1 MKKLTV
7 VQVCFIALS
16 AVINI
21 IGGNLA
27 LVLRLPIYLD
37 SIGTFLASALLGPV
51 GGVLAG
57 VVSGVI
63 SGITTDIYSLY
74 FIPVQIVTGVAAGI
88 LFRTTLLK
96 KWNIFLGAFCVSIAG
111 TIISACITAYV
122 FGGVTSS
129 GSSILVT
136 LLHKLG
142 LNMVAS
148 AFVVQIVTDYADPL
162 DLNCNC
168 CGGSCSTVKFDE
180 TADSRG
186 KNEWTGIAKL
196 QIKIRGRSCF

>member
-63 SGITTDIYSLY
+63 SASTDIYSLY
-74 FIPVQIVTGVAAGI
+74 FIPVQVVTGVAAGI

-148 AFVVQIVTDYADPL
+148 AFVVQIVTDYADRL
-162 DLNCNC
+162 ISIAIVVAVLAVLSN
-168 CGGSCSTVKFDE
+168 SMKQQIRE
-180 TADSRG
+180 G
-186 KNEWTGIAKL
+186 KTNG
-196 QIKIRGRSCF
+196 QV

>member
-57 VVSGVI
+57 G
-63 SGITTDIYSLY
+63 GQRCDFWHHDRY
-74 FIPVQIVTGVAAGI
+74 
-88 LFRTTLLK
+88 LFAL
-96 KWNIFLGAFCVSIAG
+96 FYPGADSDR
-111 TIISACITAYV
+111 
-122 FGGVTSS
+122 S
-129 GSSILVT
+129 GSWNSFSDNV
-136 LLHKLG
+136 
-142 LNMVAS
+142 
-148 AFVVQIVTDYADPL
+148 
-162 DLNCNC
+162 C
-168 CGGSCSTVKFDE
+168 
-180 TADSRG
+180 
-186 KNEWTGIAKL
+186 
-196 QIKIRGRSCF
+196 

>member
-1 MKKLTV
+1 MKKFTV

-74 FIPVQIVTGVAAGI
+74 FIPVQIVTGVAA
-88 LFRTTLLK
+88 
-96 KWNIFLGAFCVSIAG
+96 
-111 TIISACITAYV
+111 
-122 FGGVTSS
+122 
-129 GSSILVT
+129 
-136 LLHKLG
+136 
-142 LNMVAS
+142 
-148 AFVVQIVTDYADPL
+148 
-162 DLNCNC
+162 
-168 CGGSCSTVKFDE
+168 
-180 TADSRG
+180 
-186 KNEWTGIAKL
+186 
-196 QIKIRGRSCF
+196 

>member
-1 MKKLTV
+1 MKKFDSGTGL
-7 VQVCFIALS
+7 FIALS

-88 LFRTTLLK
+88 LFPDNVVK
-96 KWNIFLGAFCVSIAG
+96 KSGIFFLGHFVCQLREQLS
-111 TIISACITAYV
+111 
-122 FGGVTSS
+122 
-129 GSSILVT
+129 
-136 LLHKLG
+136 
-142 LNMVAS
+142 VAWHS
-148 AFVVQIVTDYADPL
+148 QRMCLA
-162 DLNCNC
+162 
-168 CGGSCSTVKFDE
+168 E
-180 TADSRG
+180 
-186 KNEWTGIAKL
+186 
-196 QIKIRGRSCF
+196 

>member
-136 LLHKLG
+136 LLHTG
-142 LNMVAS
+142 IEYGCECVCR
-148 AFVVQIVTDYADPL
+148 TDCDRLCRPL

>member
-74 FIPVQIVTGVAAGI
+74 FILVQIVTGVAAGI

-96 KWNIFLGAFCVSIAG
+96 NGIFFLGHFVCQLREQLSVR
-111 TIISACITAYV
+111 
-122 FGGVTSS
+122 
-129 GSSILVT
+129 
-136 LLHKLG
+136 
-142 LNMVAS
+142 AS
-148 AFVVQIVTDYADPL
+148 QRMCLA
-162 DLNCNC
+162 
-168 CGGSCSTVKFDE
+168 E
-180 TADSRG
+180 
-186 KNEWTGIAKL
+186 
-196 QIKIRGRSCF
+196 

>member
-96 KWNIFLGAFCVSIAG
+96 KWNYFSWGYFVCQLREQLSVR
-111 TIISACITAYV
+111 
-122 FGGVTSS
+122 
-129 GSSILVT
+129 
-136 LLHKLG
+136 
-142 LNMVAS
+142 AS
-148 AFVVQIVTDYADPL
+148 QRMCLA
-162 DLNCNC
+162 
-168 CGGSCSTVKFDE
+168 E
-180 TADSRG
+180 
-186 KNEWTGIAKL
+186 
-196 QIKIRGRSCF
+196 

>member
-1 MKKLTV
+1 M

-96 KWNIFLGAFCVSIAG
+96 KLEYFSWGILCVNCGNNYQCVHHSVCVWRSDIFRFI
-111 TIISACITAYV
+111 
-122 FGGVTSS
+122 
-129 GSSILVT
+129 
-136 LLHKLG
+136 
-142 LNMVAS
+142 
-148 AFVVQIVTDYADPL
+148 D
-162 DLNCNC
+162 
-168 CGGSCSTVKFDE
+168 SCDTF
-180 TADSRG
+180 A
-186 KNEWTGIAKL
+186 
-196 QIKIRGRSCF
+196 

>member
-96 KWNIFLGAFCVSIAG
+96 KWKIFLGAFCVSIAG

-148 AFVVQIVTDYADPL
+148 AFVVQIVTDYADRL
-162 DLNCNC
+162 ISIAIVVAVLAVLSN
-168 CGGSCSTVKFDE
+168 SMKQQIRE
-180 TADSRG
+180 G
-186 KNEWTGIAKL
+186 KTNG
-196 QIKIRGRSCF
+196 QV

>member
-1 MKKLTV
+1 MKKFTV

-74 FIPVQIVTGVAAGI
+74 FIPVQIVT
-88 LFRTTLLK
+88 
-96 KWNIFLGAFCVSIAG
+96 
-111 TIISACITAYV
+111 
-122 FGGVTSS
+122 
-129 GSSILVT
+129 
-136 LLHKLG
+136 
-142 LNMVAS
+142 
-148 AFVVQIVTDYADPL
+148 DYADRL
-162 DLNCNC
+162 ISIAIVVAVLAVLSN
-168 CGGSCSTVKFDE
+168 SME
-180 TADSRG
+180 QQIREG
-186 KNEWTGIAKL
+186 KTNG
-196 QIKIRGRSCF
+196 QV

>member
-96 KWNIFLGAFCVSIAG
+96 KWNSFLWAFCVSIAG

-148 AFVVQIVTDYADPL
+148 AFVVQIVTDYADRL
-162 DLNCNC
+162 ISIAIVVAVLAVLSN
-168 CGGSCSTVKFDE
+168 SMKQQIRE
-180 TADSRG
+180 G
-186 KNEWTGIAKL
+186 KTNG
-196 QIKIRGRSCF
+196 QV

>member
-51 GGVLAG
+51 
-57 VVSGVI
+57 VI

-148 AFVVQIVTDYADPL
+148 AFVVQIVTDYADRL
-162 DLNCNC
+162 ISIAIVVAVLAVLSN
-168 CGGSCSTVKFDE
+168 SMKQQIRE
-180 TADSRG
+180 G
-186 KNEWTGIAKL
+186 KTNG
-196 QIKIRGRSCF
+196 QV

>member
-21 IGGNLA
+21 I
-27 LVLRLPIYLD
+27 
-37 SIGTFLASALLGPV
+37 

-96 KWNIFLGAFCVSIAG
+96 KWNIFLGVFCVSIAG
-111 TIISACITAYV
+111 TIINACITAYV
-122 FGGVTSS
+122 FGRVTSS

-142 LNMVAS
+142 LHMVAS
-148 AFVVQIVTDYADPL
+148 AFVVQIVTDYADRL
-162 DLNCNC
+162 ISIAIVVAVLAVLSN
-168 CGGSCSTVKFDE
+168 SMKQQIRE
-180 TADSRG
+180 G
-186 KNEWTGIAKL
+186 KTNG
-196 QIKIRGRSCF
+196 QV

>member
-74 FIPVQIVTGVAAGI
+74 FIPVQIVT
-88 LFRTTLLK
+88 
-96 KWNIFLGAFCVSIAG
+96 
-111 TIISACITAYV
+111 
-122 FGGVTSS
+122 
-129 GSSILVT
+129 
-136 LLHKLG
+136 
-142 LNMVAS
+142 
-148 AFVVQIVTDYADPL
+148 
-162 DLNCNC
+162 
-168 CGGSCSTVKFDE
+168 
-180 TADSRG
+180 
-186 KNEWTGIAKL
+186 
-196 QIKIRGRSCF
+196 

>member
-1 MKKLTV
+1 MKKFTV

-74 FIPVQIVTGVAAGI
+74 FI
-88 LFRTTLLK
+88 
-96 KWNIFLGAFCVSIAG
+96 
-111 TIISACITAYV
+111 ACITAYV

-148 AFVVQIVTDYADPL
+148 AFVVQIVTDYADRL
-162 DLNCNC
+162 ISIAIVVAVLAVLSN
-168 CGGSCSTVKFDE
+168 SME
-180 TADSRG
+180 QQIREG
-186 KNEWTGIAKL
+186 KTNG
-196 QIKIRGRSCF
+196 QV

>member
-1 MKKLTV
+1 MKKFTV

-148 AFVVQIVTDYADPL
+148 AFVVQIVTDYADRL
-162 DLNCNC
+162 I
-168 CGGSCSTVKFDE
+168 S
-180 TADSRG
+180 
-186 KNEWTGIAKL
+186 IAIVVAVLAVLSNSMK
-196 QIKIRGRSCF
+196 Q

>member
-63 SGITTDIYSLY
+63 SGIYSLY

-148 AFVVQIVTDYADPL
+148 AFVVQIVTDYAD
-162 DLNCNC
+162 
-168 CGGSCSTVKFDE
+168 
-180 TADSRG
+180 A
-186 KNEWTGIAKL
+186 
-196 QIKIRGRSCF
+196 

>member
-63 SGITTDIYSLY
+63 SAIDCLY
-74 FIPVQIVTGVAAGI
+74 LSTLHHDRYLFALFYPGADSDRSGSWNSFSDNVVKKMEYFSWGI
-88 LFRTTLLK
+88 LCVNCGNNYQCVHHSVCVWRSDIFRF
-96 KWNIFLGAFCVSIAG
+96 I
-111 TIISACITAYV
+111 
-122 FGGVTSS
+122 
-129 GSSILVT
+129 
-136 LLHKLG
+136 
-142 LNMVAS
+142 
-148 AFVVQIVTDYADPL
+148 D
-162 DLNCNC
+162 
-168 CGGSCSTVKFDE
+168 SCDTF
-180 TADSRG
+180 A
-186 KNEWTGIAKL
+186 
-196 QIKIRGRSCF
+196 

>member
-136 LLHKLG
+136 LLG

-148 AFVVQIVTDYADPL
+148 AFVVQIVTDYADRL
-162 DLNCNC
+162 ISIAIVVAVLAVLSN
-168 CGGSCSTVKFDE
+168 SMKQQIRE
-180 TADSRG
+180 G
-186 KNEWTGIAKL
+186 KTNG
-196 QIKIRGRSCF
+196 QV

>member
-1 MKKLTV
+1 M
-7 VQVCFIALS
+7 S

-136 LLHKLG
+136 LL
-142 LNMVAS
+142 NMVAS
-148 AFVVQIVTDYADPL
+148 AFVVQIVTDYADRL
-162 DLNCNC
+162 ISIAIVVAVLAVLSN
-168 CGGSCSTVKFDE
+168 SMKQQIRE
-180 TADSRG
+180 G
-186 KNEWTGIAKL
+186 KTNG
-196 QIKIRGRSCF
+196 QV

>member
-96 KWNIFLGAFCVSIAG
+96 KWNIFLEAFCVSIAG

-148 AFVVQIVTDYADPL
+148 AFVVQIVTDYADRL
-162 DLNCNC
+162 ISIAIVVAVLAVLSN
-168 CGGSCSTVKFDE
+168 SMKQQIRE
-180 TADSRG
+180 G
-186 KNEWTGIAKL
+186 KTNG
-196 QIKIRGRSCF
+196 QV

>member
-96 KWNIFLGAFCVSIAG
+96 KWNIFLGAFCV
-111 TIISACITAYV
+111 
-122 FGGVTSS
+122 
-129 GSSILVT
+129 
-136 LLHKLG
+136 
-142 LNMVAS
+142 
-148 AFVVQIVTDYADPL
+148 
-162 DLNCNC
+162 NCGNNYQC
-168 CGGSCSTVKFDE
+168 VHHSVCVWRSDIFRFIDSCDTF
-180 TADSRG
+180 A
-186 KNEWTGIAKL
+186 
-196 QIKIRGRSCF
+196 

>member
-57 VVSGVI
+57 VVSGV
-63 SGITTDIYSLY
+63 
-74 FIPVQIVTGVAAGI
+74 QIVTGVTAGI

-136 LLHKLG
+136 LLQKLG

-148 AFVVQIVTDYADPL
+148 AFVVQIVTDYADRL
-162 DLNCNC
+162 ISIAIVVAVLAVLSN
-168 CGGSCSTVKFDE
+168 SMKQQIRE
-180 TADSRG
+180 G
-186 KNEWTGIAKL
+186 KTNG
-196 QIKIRGRSCF
+196 QV

>member
-96 KWNIFLGAFCVSIAG
+96 KWNIFLGVFCVSIAG
-111 TIISACITAYV
+111 TVISACITAYV

-142 LNMVAS
+142 LHMVAS
-148 AFVVQIVTDYADPL
+148 AFVVQIVTDYADRL
-162 DLNCNC
+162 ISIAIVVAVLAVLSN
-168 CGGSCSTVKFDE
+168 SMKQQIRE
-180 TADSRG
+180 G
-186 KNEWTGIAKL
+186 KTNG
-196 QIKIRGRSCF
+196 QV

>member
-74 FIPVQIVTGVAAGI
+74 FIPVQIVTGEAAGV
-88 LFRTTLLK
+88 F
-96 KWNIFLGAFCVSIAG
+96 FLGHFVCQLREQLSVR
-111 TIISACITAYV
+111 
-122 FGGVTSS
+122 
-129 GSSILVT
+129 
-136 LLHKLG
+136 
-142 LNMVAS
+142 AS
-148 AFVVQIVTDYADPL
+148 QRMCLA
-162 DLNCNC
+162 
-168 CGGSCSTVKFDE
+168 E
-180 TADSRG
+180 
-186 KNEWTGIAKL
+186 
-196 QIKIRGRSCF
+196 

>member
-1 MKKLTV
+1 MKKFTV

-37 SIGTFLASALLGPV
+37 SIGTFLASAL
-51 GGVLAG
+51 LAG

-96 KWNIFLGAFCVSIAG
+96 KWDIFLGAFCVSIAG

-148 AFVVQIVTDYADPL
+148 AFVVQIVTDYADRL
-162 DLNCNC
+162 ISIAIVVAVLAVLSN
-168 CGGSCSTVKFDE
+168 SMKQQIRE
-180 TADSRG
+180 G
-186 KNEWTGIAKL
+186 KTNG
-196 QIKIRGRSCF
+196 QV